1 MVYKVNISIEEDE
14 IFSGV
19 MEKEFI
25 PLDRSQILYTDPKG
39 SMKVAYI
46 EYTDIVYDLNEVVLE
61 LTAKKI

>member
-25 PLDRSQILYTDPKG
+25 PLDKTHILYTDSKG

-46 EYTDIVYDLNEVVLE
+46 EYTDVIYHLDEVVLE